1 MFDMSLNMPLT
12 VSVIMYWNLFY
23 ICSNLGVTRFTNE
36 NKNIKWKSFISFDI
50 LLLGMLVLTRSPE
63 NKEEGPI
70 LLADINK
77 DSNQY
82 DVKINGYANVMGIEA
97 HVQIE
102 LTDTEFLFNVSGNL
116 WGVLKAKVLLRANYG
131 DLSSLEFQVFD
142 ILISTLSTF

>member
-1 MFDMSLNMPLT
+1 
-12 VSVIMYWNLFY
+12 
-23 ICSNLGVTRFTNE
+23 
-36 NKNIKWKSFISFDI
+36 
-50 LLLGMLVLTRSPE
+50 MLVLTRSPE

-82 DVKINGYANVMGIEA
+82 DVKINGYANIMGIEA

-116 WGVLKAKVLLRANYG
+116 WGVLKAKVL
-131 DLSSLEFQVFD
+131 SSLEFQVFD

>member
-1 MFDMSLNMPLT
+1 
-12 VSVIMYWNLFY
+12 
-23 ICSNLGVTRFTNE
+23 
-36 NKNIKWKSFISFDI
+36 
-50 LLLGMLVLTRSPE
+50 MLVLTRSPE

-97 HVQIE
+97 HVEIE

-142 ILISTLSTF
+142 IWCIMVVFGC